1 MKLLVNVGNTTIW
14 FAFWE
19 DGIQHAFKL
28 KHADFLNDS
37 LDFIASDVEEILIA
51 SVVEDLGPIVSK
63 RLAAYFAKQPRII
76 GRDDFKL
83 LKEGPYP
90 FSQLGVDRLLVAE
103 ESLRKY
109 KSPLLV
115 CDLGTASTINY
126 INEKN
131 VFEGGLILPGMD
143 MSLSALEANTSKL
156 PCVTKVGKVKMLGQT
171 TEENIRSGIYYSLIM
186 TIEAYARM
194 LNVPVILTGGN
205 SEHLL
210 PYFKIPVNHE
220 PTLLIEG
227 MAHIDER

>member
-19 DGIQHAFKL
+19 EGIQHAFKL
-28 KHADFLNDS
+28 KHAAFLEDP
-37 LDFIASDVEEILIA
+37 LHFIESDVEEILIA
-51 SVVEDLGPIVSK
+51 SVVEDLGPIVSD
-63 RLAAYFAKQPRII
+63 RLARFFKQEPRII
-76 GRDDFKL
+76 APDDFKL
-83 LKEGPYP
+83 LKEGDYS

-126 INEKN
+126 INEEN

-143 MSLSALEANTSKL
+143 MSLAALEENTSKL
-156 PCVTKVGKVKMLGQT
+156 PAVSKEGKVALLAQS

-186 TIEAYARM
+186 TIESYARI

-227 MAHIDER
+227 MANIDER

>member
-19 DGIQHAFKL
+19 EGIKHAFKL
-28 KHADFLNDS
+28 KHEAFLKDP
-37 LDFIASDVEEILIA
+37 LHLIESDVEEILIA
-51 SVVEDLGPIVSK
+51 SVVEDLGPIVAD
-63 RLAAYFAKQPRII
+63 RLASFFQKEPRIL
-76 GRDDFKL
+76 GPKDFHL
-83 LKEGPYP
+83 LQEGEYS
-90 FSQLGVDRLLVAE
+90 FEQLGVDRLLVAE
-103 ESLRKY
+103 QSLRKY
-109 KSPLLV
+109 QSPLLV

-126 INEKN
+126 INEDC

-156 PCVTKVGKVKMLGQT
+156 PAVKKEGSVSLLAKS

-186 TIEAYARM
+186 TIESYARI

-205 SEHLL
+205 AEHLL

-227 MAHIDER
+227 MANIDER

>member
-1 MKLLVNVGNTTIW
+1 
-14 FAFWE
+14 
-19 DGIQHAFKL
+19 
-28 KHADFLNDS
+28 
-37 LDFIASDVEEILIA
+37 
-51 SVVEDLGPIVSK
+51 
-63 RLAAYFAKQPRII
+63 
-76 GRDDFKL
+76 
-83 LKEGPYP
+83 
-90 FSQLGVDRLLVAE
+90 
-103 ESLRKY
+103 
-109 KSPLLV
+109 
-115 CDLGTASTINY
+115 
-126 INEKN
+126 
-131 VFEGGLILPGMD
+131 

-194 LNVPVILTGGN
+194 LKVPVILTGGN